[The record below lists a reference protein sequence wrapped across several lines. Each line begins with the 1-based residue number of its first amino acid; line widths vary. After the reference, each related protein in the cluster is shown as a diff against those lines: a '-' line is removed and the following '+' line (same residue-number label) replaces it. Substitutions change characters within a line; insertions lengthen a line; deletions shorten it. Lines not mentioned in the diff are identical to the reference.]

1 MDETLR
7 ILDATI
13 HYEQGSSRSSPINR
27 LIIVNESY
35 DVASVHFVVH
45 GDGMIEQRQDTDR
58 VSISFDNVSL
68 VICLRSQTPR
78 AWSSLIVLCRNLIKT
93 FNIPNLTYDELFF
106 DDWETCVVCPY
117 SRDGFLS
124 MINRVEEN
132 ESNEIV
138 SISEPDWKTRAL
150 LAEQKLASIQAIL
163 NFN

>member
-1 MDETLR
+1 
-7 ILDATI
+7 
-13 HYEQGSSRSSPINR
+13 
-27 LIIVNESY
+27 
-35 DVASVHFVVH
+35 
-45 GDGMIEQRQDTDR
+45 MIEQRQDTDR